1 MSSYPDAS
9 HRVLN
14 RARPSVVS
22 LVRETPEPQRLTLMA
37 SPCSVTLDLARSALV
52 VVDMQ
57 NDFCHPQGWFA
68 SSGIDIAYAR
78 EIIPGLAALM
88 ASARQRNVPVIHLH
102 WGVRADT
109 MELSTGQLMFGRQ
122 FGQRQGYGERSASGH
137 SILVRDEWGAA
148 AIDELAP
155 TNEDIVVHKSR
166 FSGFWHTELDAILRR
181 LDITTLLL
189 AGINTERCV
198 MATLQDA
205 SFLGYNV
212 VLMEE
217 AVATPSPD
225 VSRQAALTLIRQLYG
240 FTARGCSLDEQ

>member
-1 MSSYPDAS
+1 MSSHPDAS
-9 HRVLN
+9 HNVLTD
-14 RARPSVVS
+14 AWPSVVS
-22 LVRETPEPQRLTLMA
+22 LVRETPAPYRLTLMA
-37 SPCSVTLDLARSALV
+37 CPCAVTVDLARSALL

-68 SSGIDIAYAR
+68 SSGTDITYAR

-88 ASARQRNVPVIHLH
+88 ASARQRNVPVIYLH

-109 MELSTGQLMFGRQ
+109 MELSTSQLMFGRQ
-122 FGQRQGYGERSASGH
+122 FGQRQGYGERTASGYP
-137 SILVRDEWGAA
+137 ILVRDAWGAA

-155 TNEDIVVHKSR
+155 SAEDIVVHKSR
-166 FSGFWHTELDAILRR
+166 FSGFWHTDLDAILRR

-212 VLMEE
+212 VLMED

-225 VSRQAALTLIRQLYG
+225 VSQQAALTLIRQLYG
-240 FTARGCSLDEQ
+240 FTARGCSLVE

>member
-1 MSSYPDAS
+1 MIPQYSPS
-9 HRVLN
+9 H
-14 RARPSVVS
+14 ARPSTVS
-22 LVRETPEPQRLTLMA
+22 LVREVPAPNVLTLA
-37 SPCSVTLDLARSALV
+37 ADPCPVSIDLARSALV

-57 NDFCHPQGWFA
+57 NDFCHPDGWFA
-68 SSGIDIAYAR
+68 TSGTDIAYAR
-78 EIIPGLAALM
+78 EIIPHLAGLM
-88 ASARQRNVPVIHLH
+88 ASARQRKVPVIHLH

-109 MELSTGQLMFGRQ
+109 LELSTGQLMFGNR
-122 FGQRQGYGERSASGH
+122 FGERPGYGDRATSGH
-137 SILVRDEWGAA
+137 SILVRNEWGAA
-148 AIDELAP
+148 AVDELAP
-155 TNEDIVVHKSR
+155 ATDDIVVHKSR

-181 LDITTLLL
+181 LDVTTLLF

-225 VSRQAALTLIRQLYG
+225 ASRQAALTLIRQLYG
-240 FTARGCSLDEQ
+240 FTASGCSLAG